1 MRLLLFD
8 IDGTLLRVHRGGR
21 TAVRRAVG
29 HVTGKSIS
37 TEAVSFSGRT
47 DPAIFRE
54 VLTVNGVSAHDDL
67 IATVIDTYSA
77 VAQDLIRPENVQPLL
92 GVEAL
97 LSALAE
103 RTDVFLGL
111 LTGNVEAVAYHKL
124 DMVGLDHHFALGA
137 FGSDHEDRAELP
149 ALAAQRAAQA
159 TGCSFSCEEI
169 LVIGDTQH
177 DVACARAGNVRS
189 VAVSTGH
196 PSHADLAAAS
206 PDLLLEDLNNTAQTI
221 EHMLTM

>member
-21 TAVRRAVG
+21 AAVRKAVG
-29 HVTGKSIS
+29 RVTGKSIS

-54 VLTVNGVSAHDDL
+54 VLTVNGVSADDEL
-67 IATVIDTYSA
+67 IAAVIDTYSA
-77 VAQDLIRPENVQPLL
+77 VAQELIRSENVQSLP

-97 LSALAE
+97 LSALAA
-103 RTDVFLGL
+103 RNDVFLGL
-111 LTGNVEAVAYHKL
+111 LTGNVEAVAVHKL
-124 DMVGLDHHFALGA
+124 EMAGLHHHFALGA
-137 FGSDHEDRAELP
+137 YGSDHEDRSQLP
-149 ALAAQRAAQA
+149 ALATRRAAQA
-159 TGCSFSCEEI
+159 AGRSFACEEI

-196 PSHADLAAAS
+196 PSHADLAASS
-206 PDLLLEDLNNTAQTI
+206 PDLLLEDLNNTAQTV
-221 EHMLTM
+221 EHMLSL